1 MSNLSDVLRSKGNDV
16 FTVGPKDDILV
27 ALKIMAARAIGTA
40 VVLDGEKIVGI
51 FSERDFIRKVV
62 VTGKCGEK
70 EIPIENIMTK
80 DVLVA
85 KPDSSVEECLQLMTS
100 ACIRH
105 LPVAEEEK
113 LVGIVSI
120 GDLVK
125 YRLQEQDETIRDYQK
140 YIYQAY

>member
-1 MSNLSDVLRSKGNDV
+1 MVNLSEVLRSKGNDV
-16 FTVGPKDDILV
+16 FTVSPKDEILV
-27 ALKIMAARAIGTA
+27 ALKYMAKRSIGTA
-40 VVLDGEKIVGI
+40 VVVENEKIVGI

-62 VTGKCGEK
+62 VTGRCCEK
-70 EIPIENIMTK
+70 NIPISEIMTT

-85 KPDSSVEECLQLMTS
+85 KPESTLEECLQLMTN

-105 LPVAEEEK
+105 LPVADDNS

-125 YRLQEQDETIRDYQK
+125 YRLQEQDETIRDYQQ